1 MMKLPRRLAR
11 IRLSDLFLQV
21 LSANIEMLRAYSKAT
36 AHLLVVSCT
45 YDVVNEWFEQV
56 VCDPHG
62 LKLPEVKEGD
72 LIPDLSIMVN
82 KMRPVSLDDP
92 TYTCTVTIK

>member
-1 MMKLPRRLAR
+1 MKSRRLGR
-11 IRLSDLFLQV
+11 IRLSDLFFEELG
-21 LSANIEMLRAYSKAT
+21 SNIDMMRAYSKAT
-36 AHLLVVSCT
+36 SHLFVVSCT
-45 YDVVNEWFEQV
+45 YDIVNEWFEQI

-72 LIPDLSIMVN
+72 KIPDLKVYVT

-92 TYTCTVTIK
+92 TYTCSVTIA